1 MFNYLYKINPFY
13 KCVTVIVLAIAL
25 TFTSSVVLNVGTFLV
40 CLMLLITGSNKI
52 LSALKFCIPM
62 LLLAAGLFISGTNFG
77 GTGQSGLLLATRVIA
92 FTGFGMVFSL
102 TTDPY
107 AFMRSLQK
115 DAKLPRKFAYGIL
128 CAFNLVPYIKNEYN
142 NARLALAV
150 RGVKLSAFSM
160 KPLFSMLVN
169 SIRWSEML
177 SMAMQSK
184 GFNNKI

>member
-1 MFNYLYKINPFY
+1 MFKYLYKINPFY
-13 KCVTVIVLAIAL
+13 KCVTVIVLALAL
-25 TFTSSVVLNVGTFLV
+25 TFTTSAVLNLGVFVLCFL
-40 CLMLLITGSNKI
+40 LLLTGSDKI
-52 LSALKFCIPM
+52 VSALKLCIPM
-62 LLLAAGLFISGTNFG
+62 LLIAAGLFISGVQFG
-77 GTGQSGLLLATRVIA
+77 GTQQSGFFLATRVMA
-92 FTGFGMVFSL
+92 FAGFGMLFSL

-115 DAKLPRKFAYGIL
+115 DAKLPRKFAYGVL
-128 CAFNLVPYIKNEYN
+128 CAFNLVPYIRNEYN

-150 RGVKLSAFSM
+150 RGVKLSVFST

-184 GFNNKI
+184 GFDGD